1 MDLDVLYTLL
11 AIGAAS
17 PYVAEA
23 ALTWMQRTTRH
34 SRCRSLGSLMHP
46 RSMQ

>member
-23 ALTWMQRTTRH
+23 ALTWMQRT
-34 SRCRSLGSLMHP
+34 SRRGRGRSLSSLMHT
-46 RSMQ
+46 RSPQ